1 MEAQTKRF
9 STPSTVSKQSGTR
22 WNGRMVDPPV
32 TQLPRKYVGGR
43 KVVERKRCGKA
54 AE

>member
-32 TQLPRKYVGGR
+32 TQLPRKNVGEE
-43 KVVERKRCGKA
+43 KLSNANVVGKA